1 MEALGFMRGGKHQI
15 YETQKRK
22 RDVYHAEKEPMFLK
36 SNKNTVPPLYIFC

>member
-1 MEALGFMRGGKHQI
+1 MEALGFMGRGDTK
-15 YETQKRK
+15 YMKLKERK